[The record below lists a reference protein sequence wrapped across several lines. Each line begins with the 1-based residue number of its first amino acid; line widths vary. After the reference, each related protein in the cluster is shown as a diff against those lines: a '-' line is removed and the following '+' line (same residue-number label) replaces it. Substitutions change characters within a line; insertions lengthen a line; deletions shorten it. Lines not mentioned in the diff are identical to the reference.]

1 MWRWGEKGQQL
12 FVINKNSI
20 HSFVVCDTKCKFFKL
35 CCDKHD
41 DDDDDYDERNTRKLD
56 ESIC

>member
-1 MWRWGEKGQQL
+1 VGDKGQQL